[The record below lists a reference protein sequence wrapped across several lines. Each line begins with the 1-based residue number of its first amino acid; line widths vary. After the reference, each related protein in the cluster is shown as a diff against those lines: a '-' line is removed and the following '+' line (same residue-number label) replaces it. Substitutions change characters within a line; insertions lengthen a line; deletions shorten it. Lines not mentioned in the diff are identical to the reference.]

1 MNSFGKTFC
10 RKLTHISDN
19 ELTSLKTKLR
29 STCKKYI
36 EINVP
41 YKNKNVISNLSINK
55 NIVVLKQDKGRGV
68 AILDTAKYTG
78 IITYRTFP
86 SYNRSY
92 CSHRQK
98 DTKGFEKIKN

>member
-1 MNSFGKTFC
+1 M
-10 RKLTHISDN
+10 
-19 ELTSLKTKLR
+19 
-29 STCKKYI
+29 
-36 EINVP
+36 
-41 YKNKNVISNLSINK
+41 
-55 NIVVLKQDKGRGV
+55 VLKQDKGRGV